1 VPLALEMGVADP
13 KRIGI
18 QGWSYGGYM
27 TAWAV
32 TQSHL
37 FKAAS
42 VGAGI
47 TDLISY
53 TGTNDLPNFV
63 PDALGG
69 FFWDNPTLYI
79 RRSPIFHVQ
88 NVNTPTLLQYGK
100 NDIRVPSTQ
109 GMEFYRALKQRGIPT
124 KLILY
129 PDTYHPI
136 RIPQLVL
143 DAAKTDLDWFNKF
156 LK

>member
-1 VPLALEMGVADP
+1 MGVADP

-27 TAWAV
+27 AAWAV
-32 TQSHL
+32 TQSRL
-37 FKAAS
+37 FKVAS

-47 TDLISY
+47 TDLVSY

-63 PDALGG
+63 PNALGG
-69 FFWDNPTLYI
+69 FFWNNQKLYI
-79 RRSPIFHVQ
+79 ERSPIFHVQ
-88 NVNTPTLLQYGK
+88 HVEAPVLLQYGK
-100 NDIRVPSTQ
+100 KDFRVPPTQ
-109 GMEFYRALKQRGIPT
+109 GMEFYRALKLRGIPT

-136 RIPQLVL
+136 TIPQLAF
-143 DAAKTDLDWFNKF
+143 DSAKTNLAWFNKF